1 VPSAQPY
8 RRDDGRDTAG
18 DDLAARDAQFIER
31 VALPAFTFLR
41 QYYFRAELEGGEHLP
56 ASGPFMTVANHNG
69 GPIMPDVW
77 VLASYWWSLLGTAR
91 PAYAMVHD
99 AALAIPGLGT
109 FLRKVGGVRASRENA
124 ARALRAGAPILV
136 YPGGELDALKSF
148 RRRNRVDFRGRK
160 GFIRLAVALGV
171 PIVPVVSAGGHEVY
185 VTLLSSERLA
195 RWSGLARLARVKT
208 VPVNLGLPWGIW
220 VSGFVPYLPLPA
232 KLTYRVGR
240 PIVVG
245 PDPEA
250 AADDCF
256 VGEVYRHVTC
266 TMQRMLDDLTAH
278 RRFPVL
284 GCRLMVLAHPNP
296 APRPPPALR
305 KSPAP
310 QVPARALPRDRTVE
324 WC

>member
-1 VPSAQPY
+1 VPAAY
-8 RRDDGRDTAG
+8 AERG
-18 DDLAARDAQFIER
+18 DHELPDELAARDPGLIER
-31 VALPAFTFLR
+31 VALPALTCVR
-41 QYYFRAELEGGEHLP
+41 ERYFRAELDGAEHLP

-77 VLASYWWSLLGTAR
+77 VLASYWWSFLGPSR

-99 AALAIPGLGT
+99 AALAIPGLGG
-109 FLRKVGGVRASRENA
+109 FLRRLGGVRASRENA
-124 ARALRAGAPILV
+124 ERALRAGAPILV

-160 GFIRLAVALGV
+160 GFIRLAVSLGV

-185 VTLLSSERLA
+185 LTLFSSERLA
-195 RWSGLARLARVKT
+195 RWTGMARLARVKT
-208 VPVNLGLPWGIW
+208 LPVNLGLPWGLW

-240 PIVVG
+240 PLVVG

-256 VGEVYRHVTC
+256 VGEVYRHLTR
-266 TMQRMLDDLTAH
+266 TMQCMLDDLTAQ

-284 GCRLMVLAHPNP
+284 G
-296 APRPPPALR
+296 
-305 KSPAP
+305 
-310 QVPARALPRDRTVE
+310 
-324 WC
+324 